1 MPQKMLAHDLR
12 FLVSEDFEMLTKV
25 YFALWALI
33 VLAAIGFFV
42 TGNLTPMVEVV
53 FGFIAFG
60 MVFMGII
67 SVLPTS
73 VHETLVKH

>member
-1 MPQKMLAHDLR
+1 MAHDLR

-25 YFALWALI
+25 YFALWTLI

-42 TGNLTPMVEVV
+42 SGNLTPMVEVV

>member
-1 MPQKMLAHDLR
+1 MR

-25 YFALWALI
+25 YFAFWALI

>member
-1 MPQKMLAHDLR
+1 
-12 FLVSEDFEMLTKV
+12 MLTKV
-25 YFALWALI
+25 YFALWGLI

-53 FGFIAFG
+53 FGFIVFG

>member
-1 MPQKMLAHDLR
+1 MLAHDLR

-25 YFALWALI
+25 YFAFWALI
-33 VLAAIGFFV
+33 VLAGIGFFV
-42 TGNLTPMVEVV
+42 TGNLTPLVEVV

>member
-1 MPQKMLAHDLR
+1 MAHVLR
-12 FLVSEDFEMLTKV
+12 LLVSEDFEMLTKV
-25 YFALWALI
+25 YFALWGLI

-73 VHETLVKH
+73 VHETLVKY